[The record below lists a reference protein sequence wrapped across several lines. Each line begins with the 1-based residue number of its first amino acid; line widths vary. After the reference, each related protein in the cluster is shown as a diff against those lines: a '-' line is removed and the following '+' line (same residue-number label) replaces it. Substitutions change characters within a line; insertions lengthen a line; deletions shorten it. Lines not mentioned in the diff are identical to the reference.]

1 MVIRLRFPCAL
12 FEQIFWN
19 LLIAYFVILNIYIY
33 IYTTFAQQVCT
44 QSLTSP
50 DTHNHPINAPFN
62 LLRTEDINL
71 QQFIQYSSRIHG
83 TEVVHILRI
92 GETELARRGF
102 PRGRRTFPSKLDGK
116 RASKVH
122 SMTGRPRCHGNGPP
136 QTKSTPSGGLR
147 DGPRPRKEFPSS
159 WRKPSLPFFPPSP
172 PSHSVKDTGR
182 CEFRFRPLPAP
193 GSIFEGLVPG
203 NSGSPRWK
211 LWPQPPRN
219 IYELRFRDRSASV
232 KMLGG
237 MFQVLGSG
245 APAEGDLIVVKGEK
259 AVALEV
265 LNWNCYVTG

>member
-1 MVIRLRFPCAL
+1 MIVRLRLNFLVHENFLNKFSKFSFPMNAFSQFSRRTTIC
-12 FEQIFWN
+12 N
-19 LLIAYFVILNIYIY
+19 NSFVILNIYIY
-33 IYTTFAQQVCT
+33 TRTFAQQVCT
-44 QSLTSP
+44 QSLASP
-50 DTHNHPINAPFN
+50 DTHNHPINVPFN

-136 QTKSTPSGGLR
+136 QTKSTPSGGR

-159 WRKPSLPFFPPSP
+159 WRKPSLPLPPP
-172 PSHSVKDTGR
+172 LALGQRHGPLR
-182 CEFRFRPLPAP
+182 IPLPATARP
-193 GSIFEGLVPG
+193 GINLWRACSRKLGIA
-203 NSGSPRWK
+203 SRWK
-211 LWPQPPRN
+211 LWPPPPRK
-219 IYELRFRDRSASV
+219 IYELRFRDRPASV

-237 MFQVLGSG
+237 MFQVLES
-245 APAEGDLIVVKGEK
+245 
-259 AVALEV
+259 
-265 LNWNCYVTG
+265 